1 MSVKPP
7 PYLSIIVPAYNEA
20 RSIVQALTSMR
31 QFLEDRRFS
40 YEVIVVADGTDGT
53 RELARDFARGDPRW
67 MTLGSSQRGGK
78 GRGVRNGVLHALG
91 DVIGFIDADYKTP
104 INEVEKL
111 LPWLRQSVSVV
122 IGSRRAAGAQ
132 IARQQPIYRRMGS
145 RAFAAAMRT
154 LVGLGGIR
162 DTQCGFKFFARDA
175 AHRIFSLQRIDGY
188 MFDVEILRIA
198 RLLGYEIR
206 EVGVSWRD
214 DGDSRYDPAVGTL
227 KNAID
232 LVRIRRMRYDLN
244 VVPRAHALRLAA

>member
-20 RSIVQALTSMR
+20 RSIVQTLTSMR
-31 QFLEDRRFS
+31 RFLEERRFA

-53 RELARDFARGDPRW
+53 RELARDFAGGDSRW
-67 MTLGSSQRGGK
+67 VIMGSSQRGGK
-78 GRGVRNGVLHALG
+78 GRGVRNGVLHASG

-104 INEVEKL
+104 IDEIEKL
-111 LPWLRQSVSVV
+111 LPWLRQGVPVV
-122 IGSRRAAGAQ
+122 IGSRRVAGAQ
-132 IARQQPIYRRMGS
+132 ISRRQPIYRRLGS
-145 RAFAAAMRT
+145 HAFAAAMRT

-162 DTQCGFKFFARDA
+162 DTQCGFKFFTRDA

-188 MFDVEILRIA
+188 MFDVEILRLA

-206 EVGVSWRD
+206 EVGVSWQD

-232 LVRIRRMRYDLN
+232 LLRICRTRYDFSCTPQAR
-244 VVPRAHALRLAA
+244 VPKLAA